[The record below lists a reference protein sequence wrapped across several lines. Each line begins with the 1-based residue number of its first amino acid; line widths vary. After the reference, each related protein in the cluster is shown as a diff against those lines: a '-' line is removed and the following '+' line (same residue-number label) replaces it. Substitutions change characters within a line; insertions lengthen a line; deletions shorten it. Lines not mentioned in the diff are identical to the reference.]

1 MGRSNKFWSDPSSF
15 LLFALLSLIPLRG
28 LFLIA
33 ARQSVQA
40 PSALAPQRQCS
51 FISHYMPPRPCRE
64 SEGPVANPLSLA
76 HRLYAPHPVLCPF
89 PDRSLWQ
96 EPA

>member
-40 PSALAPQRQCS
+40 PSALAPQRRLL
-51 FISHYMPPRPCRE
+51 FY
-64 SEGPVANPLSLA
+64 LA
-76 HRLYAPHPVLCPF
+76 LYASKALPRIRRARCKSSF
-89 PDRSLWQ
+89 FST
-96 EPA
+96 